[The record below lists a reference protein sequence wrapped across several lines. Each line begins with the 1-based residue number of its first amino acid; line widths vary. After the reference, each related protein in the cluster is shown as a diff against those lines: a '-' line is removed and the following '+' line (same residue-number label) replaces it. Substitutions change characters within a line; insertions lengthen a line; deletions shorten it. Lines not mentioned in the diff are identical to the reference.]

1 MAMLAQ
7 LVEQRI
13 VIPWVSGSIPLHR
26 PNEVFGPILWDWLFL
41 CFFFLISHSLC
52 ALRVFLLI
60 LQFILSNFRWSRA
73 IAPDKRLICRGNE
86 RIIYAAA

>member
-41 CFFFLISHSLC
+41 CFFFISHSLC
-52 ALRVFLLI
+52 VLRVFLLI
-60 LQFILSNFRWSRA
+60 PPSILSNFRWSRA
-73 IAPDKRLICRGNE
+73 IAPDKHLICRGNE
-86 RIIYAAA
+86 IHAAA

>member
-41 CFFFLISHSLC
+41 FLLSYIAFPVCF
-52 ALRVFLLI
+52 ARVFANPPVHPVEFLLVPCNCAR
-60 LQFILSNFRWSRA
+60 Q
-73 IAPDKRLICRGNE
+73 APDLPRQ
-86 RIIYAAA
+86 